1 MKYEITDIEMSWNGH
16 ILHRIRAMK
25 YFILI
30 NGKEIHKGDLGG
42 WVESEDNLS
51 QEEKKSFRAVDRAS
65 SNAGAYGGLVYAY
78 AVGAFSDSNANHGS
92 RLAFKNR
99 ELAEYSGKQFID
111 IYKDSVA

>member
-25 YFILI
+25 
-30 NGKEIHKGDLGG
+30 
-42 WVESEDNLS
+42 
-51 QEEKKSFRAVDRAS
+51 
-65 SNAGAYGGLVYAY
+65 
-78 AVGAFSDSNANHGS
+78 FSDSNANHGS

-111 IYKDSVA
+111 IYKDFVA